1 MGRFTLTPIRLA
13 ILQFVRQYV
22 DQHGHFP
29 AHKEIARACGIQ
41 SDATLHYHLRVL
53 AQGGYITLPET
64 PPPTRKPQRRLPGQA
79 TPEILE
85 WADKAETV
93 PIPLLGSIAAGQPI
107 PTAQPDSWTTPP
119 EEIIPVPAH
128 LVRGRKNLFAL
139 RVKGKSMVDAYIDD
153 GDIVVLE
160 HVRTVE
166 NGQMAAVWLRN
177 EQETTLKK
185 VYHEGNY
192 IRLQPANHTMEP
204 TYHRPDNVDIQ
215 GRVVAVIRKFEA

>member
-1 MGRFTLTPIRLA
+1 MGRFTLTPTRLA
-13 ILQFVRQYV
+13 IIEFVRQYTA
-22 DQHGHFP
+22 QHGRFP
-29 AHKEIARACGIQ
+29 TRDEIARACGIK
-41 SDATLHYHLRVL
+41 SDTTLHYHLRVL
-53 AQGGYITLPET
+53 EQAGYLKLPEAK
-64 PPPTRKPQRRLPGQA
+64 PPRRRSQQRLPGQP
-79 TPEILE
+79 TPQVLE
-85 WADKAETV
+85 WAEKAETV
-93 PIPLLGSIAAGQPI
+93 PVPLLGTIAAGQPI
-107 PTAQPDSWTTPP
+107 PVAQPDSWTNPP

-128 LVRGRKNLFAL
+128 LVRGGKNLFAL

-153 GDIVVLE
+153 GDIVILE
-160 HVRTVE
+160 HTRTVE

-185 VYHEGNY
+185 VYHEGHR

>member
-13 ILQFVRQYV
+13 ILQFIRQYV
-22 DQHGHFP
+22 DEHGRFP
-29 AHKEIARACGIQ
+29 ARSEIARACGIR

-53 AQGGYITLPET
+53 EQAGYITLPEA
-64 PPPTRKPQRRLPGQA
+64 PPPMRKPQRRLPGQT
-79 TPEILE
+79 TPEIME

-93 PIPLLGSIAAGQPI
+93 PIPLLGTIAAGEPI
-107 PTAQPDSWTTPP
+107 SVVHADNWTNPP
-119 EEIIPVPAH
+119 EDIIPVPAH
-128 LVRGRKNLFAL
+128 LVRGKKNLFAL

-153 GDIVVLE
+153 GDIVILE

-185 VYHEGNY
+185 VHREGNY
-192 IRLQPANHTMEP
+192 IKLQPANHTMKP